1 MAKLR
6 FLEGI
11 KALPLLAPVAVAE
24 AAAASQ
30 YIKISNAHWATFMVS
45 FGVAATT
52 ASTDIVTLTV
62 EYSTAA
68 SSNATE
74 VAVPFKYR
82 LASKVGTDSLGA
94 ITSAAN
100 TGVAVNMDDVAG
112 GSSSVIFLDVDL
124 ATLPA
129 LLTDG
134 KYLRVVATPSGSSD
148 VSVITGVVAFLEP
161 RYPGNAIAS
170 AT

>member
-11 KALPLLAPVAVAE
+11 KALPLLANVAVAE
-24 AAAASQ
+24 AATASQ
-30 YIKISNAHWATFMVS
+30 YIKVSGAHWATFMVS
-45 FGVAATT
+45 FGSAATT
-52 ASTDIVTLTV
+52 ATTDIVTLTV
-62 EYSTAA
+62 ECSTAG

-82 LASKVGTDSLGA
+82 LSSKVGTDSMGA
-94 ITSAAN
+94 ITSAAA
-100 TGVAVNMDDVAG
+100 TGVAVNMDDVSG
-112 GSSSVIFLDVDL
+112 GSSSVIFLDVDTS
-124 ATLPA
+124 TLPA

-148 VSVITGVVAFLEP
+148 TSVIAGMVAFLEP
-161 RYPGNAIAS
+161 RYPGNSIAS